1 MNDQDAKKEEEA
13 LYETPNRWFRWKY
26 MLPLALILLGIT
38 AGFIYW
44 LQLSRQGFSRA
55 DLAASYEV
63 KESSSG
69 AGYASFGGG
78 FLRYSADG
86 VCLFT
91 AEGREKWNISYS
103 MSQPKLVMQGDYGA
117 VADLSGR
124 KVIVF
129 SKNGLSGSYNTVM
142 DIQNI
147 AVSGGG
153 LTAVSL
159 DDGLTSRVQMYENS
173 GKRLDIEMSFEM
185 SLSGYPLTLALSPD
199 GKGLVISF
207 VSGSTTALSSQVAFY
222 NFDVGKSVPDRLMGF
237 FRYDG
242 QLLPQLEYLSSDR
255 VVAVGDS
262 SVEVFSLA
270 QENKPELLKSI
281 PLPGRISVCQLGGK
295 HIGLLY
301 PSPSTGKMT
310 LDVYDA
316 DGELSFSRET
326 DGNCRSLRLE
336 TEGVLFLSDTG
347 LSLISYT
354 GKTRYSGSLSRT
366 GQVMFMS
373 GSRTIM
379 QFDGTH
385 IYRYRLK

>member
-1 MNDQDAKKEEEA
+1 MNDQEAKKEEEA

-26 MLPLALILLGIT
+26 MLPLALILLAVV

-44 LQLSRQGFSRA
+44 LQLSRQGFTRA

-63 KESSSG
+63 QESSG

-91 AEGREKWNISYS
+91 PEGREKWNISYS

-147 AVSGGG
+147 AVSGKG

-159 DDGLTSRVQMYENS
+159 DDGLTSRVQMYESS

-185 SLSGYPLTLALSPD
+185 SLSGYPLALALSH
-199 GKGLVISF
+199 GKYIR
-207 VSGSTTALSSQVAFY
+207 
-222 NFDVGKSVPDRLMGF
+222 KCM
-237 FRYDG
+237 
-242 QLLPQLEYLSSDR
+242 PQS
-255 VVAVGDS
+255 
-262 SVEVFSLA
+262 
-270 QENKPELLKSI
+270 
-281 PLPGRISVCQLGGK
+281 
-295 HIGLLY
+295 
-301 PSPSTGKMT
+301 SPSS
-310 LDVYDA
+310 A
-316 DGELSFSRET
+316 AAPR
-326 DGNCRSLRLE
+326 R
-336 TEGVLFLSDTG
+336 
-347 LSLISYT
+347 
-354 GKTRYSGSLSRT
+354 
-366 GQVMFMS
+366 
-373 GSRTIM
+373 
-379 QFDGTH
+379 
-385 IYRYRLK
+385 